1 MKREE
6 SVHFHKPTSQVLYLS
21 LFSIILAILVLF
33 SYVVYLVYNFT
44 IGTQFDIFS
53 KIMLG
58 LIIVVVAVLVILLI
72 LGKAGLSKE
81 LSHFKKYK
89 LSG

>member
-6 SVHFHKPTSQVLYLS
+6 SVHFHKPTSQTLYLS
-21 LFSIILAILVLF
+21 MLAIILAILVLF